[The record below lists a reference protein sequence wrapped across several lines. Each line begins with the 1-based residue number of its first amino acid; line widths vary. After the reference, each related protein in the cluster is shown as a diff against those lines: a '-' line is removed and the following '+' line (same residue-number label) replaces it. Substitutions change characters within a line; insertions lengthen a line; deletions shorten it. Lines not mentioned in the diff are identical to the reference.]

1 MRDRT
6 KVNWEFVCQGTFN
19 PELMKDELDLHY
31 AETARGEHGFQYCY
45 INITKKRAGQLENA
59 FMEYDRMV
67 PDSMQIKLTNLP
79 TEPAM
84 IGFGRGNAYKKHV
97 IYKEIKEQQRKACS
111 SYKEWRANAAESQD
125 DEMAMEDSGDELE
138 AYTLPKKRQA
148 NLVSNSQAYGKQCQG
163 EPASNQQT
171 LDSFL
176 KRTDKKL
183 VKIDNDNCETT
194 KYTLGRLSTI
204 DNSIADSHTKLD
216 GLKKTAVDFD
226 VKLDDIKTTQLKVAD
241 GIFNGFQTLDESLDE
256 THDKLDTIADK
267 QKGFSKLTTSRDHY
281 QQMAFKLRGQ
291 LGAKAV

>member
-1 MRDRT
+1 
-6 KVNWEFVCQGTFN
+6 
-19 PELMKDELDLHY
+19 
-31 AETARGEHGFQYCY
+31 
-45 INITKKRAGQLENA
+45 
-59 FMEYDRMV
+59 
-67 PDSMQIKLTNLP
+67 
-79 TEPAM
+79 
-84 IGFGRGNAYKKHV
+84 
-97 IYKEIKEQQRKACS
+97 
-111 SYKEWRANAAESQD
+111 
-125 DEMAMEDSGDELE
+125 MAMEDSGDELE
-138 AYTLPKKRQA
+138 EYTLPKKRQA
-148 NLVSNSQAYGKQCQG
+148 NLVFNSQAYGKQCQG

-216 GLKKTAVDFD
+216 GLKKTAVDSD

-241 GIFNGFQTLDESLDE
+241 GIFNGFQILDESLDE

-291 LGAKAV
+291 LGAKAVQENKPLHRELANCQDEIDSLTYRLGVKEKAVERQGRSIDELKAELQADRKDREERDKRVEASQEEIKQMLVKLLSKD